1 MTHEEYR
8 EKLQQDLLG
17 ELGGE
22 DQRALE
28 AYLAEH
34 PEISRETAQLR
45 DAFAALAYS
54 SAPIAPD
61 AQLRANVLG
70 QISRMKSEAGGPRAE
85 GGASNV
91 VPLARPARKDAADA
105 GVTNVSRST
114 LRYGALAASLLI
126 AALLI
131 AVFVLWRK
139 NESLQNELAGISSR
153 LNELQGEIE
162 RQSQE
167 QDLFTVASARV
178 NVMNGTKVAPRASA
192 ILSFDRRNGRAI
204 FYAYDLPQTPSGKT
218 YQLWYIADGKPY
230 SAGLFTVDAAGR
242 ATLRSTAPAQGLDA
256 SLFAVTLE
264 PQGGVPSPTGDKYLL
279 SSAS

>member
-22 DQRALE
+22 ERHALE

-34 PEISRETAQLR
+34 PELSRETVELR
-45 DAFAALAYS
+45 DSFAALAYS
-54 SAPIAPD
+54 SAPVEPD
-61 AQLRANVLG
+61 ARLRANLLER
-70 QISRMKSEAGGPRAE
+70 ISAMKAQAGEEDDAP
-85 GGASNV
+85 ASNV
-91 VPLARPARKDAADA
+91 VPLARPTRPSPADA
-105 GVTNVSRST
+105 DSSRISRASF
-114 LRYGALAASLLI
+114 RYAALAASLII

-139 NESLQNELAGISSR
+139 NESLQKELAGLSDR
-153 LNELQGEIE
+153 LNVSQGEID
-162 RQSQE
+162 SQRAE
-167 QDLFTVASARV
+167 QELFTIASARV
-178 NVMNGTKVAPRASA
+178 NVLNGTTVAPRASA
-192 ILSFDRRNGRAI
+192 ILSFDRRNGRAV
-204 FYAYDLPQTPSGKT
+204 FYAYDLPQVPSGKT
-218 YQLWYIADGKPY
+218 YQLWYIADGKPL

-242 ATLRSTAPAQGLDA
+242 ATLRSTAPPQGLDA

-264 PQGGVPSPTGDKYLL
+264 PQGGVASPTGEKYLL